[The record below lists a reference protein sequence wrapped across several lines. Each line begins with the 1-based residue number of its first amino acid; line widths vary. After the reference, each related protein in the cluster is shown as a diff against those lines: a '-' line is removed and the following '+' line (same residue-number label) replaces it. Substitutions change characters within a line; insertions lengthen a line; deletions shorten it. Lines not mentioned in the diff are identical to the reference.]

1 MTTMKHLSKSL
12 FATALLATVA
22 MPASA
27 FAADSFAVDPMHT
40 QTIFTINHL
49 GYSTI
54 TGNFHDIK
62 GQLLLDD
69 KAPANSSVTVTIGTA
84 SVDTGLAARD
94 KDLQSAGFF
103 NVEKFPTMTF
113 KSTEVKTTGAKSADV
128 MGNLTMLGVTKPVTL
143 KVTFN
148 RMAPDQMRNNAVVAG
163 FTGTATIKRSD
174 FGMKTYLPYIG
185 DDVHLAINF
194 EGIKQ

>member
-49 GYSTI
+49 GFSTI

-69 KAPANSSVTVTIGTA
+69 KAPPIAA
-84 SVDTGLAARD
+84 S
-94 KDLQSAGFF
+94 
-103 NVEKFPTMTF
+103 P
-113 KSTEVKTTGAKSADV
+113 
-128 MGNLTMLGVTKPVTL
+128 
-143 KVTFN
+143 
-148 RMAPDQMRNNAVVAG
+148 
-163 FTGTATIKRSD
+163 
-174 FGMKTYLPYIG
+174 
-185 DDVHLAINF
+185 
-194 EGIKQ
+194 